1 MYIMWSMCGGGVM
14 YCWVEVGRGSRAV
27 QAVSLLGIEH
37 LVYGSNIS
45 ESARQH
51 LWFIRCT
58 RVCCSNK
65 IPRQEVVIARRR
77 MEIVIRYLSR

>member
-27 QAVSLLGIEH
+27 QAVSPLGIEH

-45 ESARQH
+45 
-51 LWFIRCT
+51 
-58 RVCCSNK
+58 
-65 IPRQEVVIARRR
+65 
-77 MEIVIRYLSR
+77 